1 MTLPPTRYQTR
12 VQTPRIPKSKIRD
25 SVIYHELEYLGKGS
39 FGRVSRV
46 IDLQWGGIMA
56 VKIINVERQKEKE
69 VKETLKR
76 EVELLAKLSHPHIID
91 YKHSQ
96 GWEFG
101 EPIEIFMSAAD
112 GSLRAFLDDRRSQ
125 HMKLTSKQIT
135 HVSRHIVSALH
146 YLHGEKI
153 IHRDIKPENILFK
166 DIFTNPIF
174 SLADFG
180 FSKEID
186 SKATFVGTPLYW
198 APEVCS
204 GAPQDF
210 RVDIWSLGVVIY
222 EMLTGLALDQLPD
235 LTNLVFTS
243 GEWCE
248 RLDHACRGGSDL
260 AKMVTLNVE
269 NRTTI
274 DMCYGSSTF
283 PVLPD
288 ALPSPVA
295 RVPTQAPPSPIS
307 RTTLQQHPRRHKSR
321 NPLAGGTHYRVE
333 KAQVP
338 LQVQP
343 FRRLQE
349 IGRKPP
355 QI

>member
-1 MTLPPTRYQTR
+1 
-12 VQTPRIPKSKIRD
+12 
-25 SVIYHELEYLGKGS
+25 
-39 FGRVSRV
+39 
-46 IDLQWGGIMA
+46 
-56 VKIINVERQKEKE
+56 
-69 VKETLKR
+69 
-76 EVELLAKLSHPHIID
+76 
-91 YKHSQ
+91 
-96 GWEFG
+96 
-101 EPIEIFMSAAD
+101 MSAAD
-112 GSLRAFLDDRRSQ
+112 GSLRGFLDDRRSQ
-125 HMKLTSKQIT
+125 HMKMTNGQIT
-135 HVSRHIVSALH
+135 HVSRHIISALH

-235 LTNLVFTS
+235 LTNRVFIS
-243 GEWCE
+243 GEWCK
-248 RLDHACRGGSDL
+248 RLDHACRGGGDL

-269 NRTTI
+269 KRIAI
-274 DMCYGSSTF
+274 DICYESGTF
-283 PVLPD
+283 PILPD

-295 RVPTQAPPSPIS
+295 QIPTQAPPALTP
-307 RTTLQQHPRRHKSR
+307 RTTLKQQPRGRR
-321 NPLAGGTHYRVE
+321 NRNIFAGAAQYGVE
-333 KAQVP
+333 KAQGP
-338 LQVQP
+338 LQAQP

-349 IGRKPP
+349 IRPRP
-355 QI
+355 AQT

>member
-1 MTLPPTRYQTR
+1 
-12 VQTPRIPKSKIRD
+12 
-25 SVIYHELEYLGKGS
+25 
-39 FGRVSRV
+39 
-46 IDLQWGGIMA
+46 
-56 VKIINVERQKEKE
+56 
-69 VKETLKR
+69 
-76 EVELLAKLSHPHIID
+76 
-91 YKHSQ
+91 
-96 GWEFG
+96 
-101 EPIEIFMSAAD
+101 
-112 GSLRAFLDDRRSQ
+112 
-125 HMKLTSKQIT
+125 MKLTSKQIT